1 MTNKILRIK
10 ALKSLYKSVKERLNI
25 SFENF
30 LLLLDS
36 WEVIPLIENNYII
49 GAVIIKG
56 AEIHVGYAVKPT
68 VSVLNHIKIALIPVL
83 KKHGFALTIVKAD
96 NLSGLK
102 FCKRL
107 GFKIVSQDLNGI
119 HMKCEK
125 CNYV

>member
-1 MTNKILRIK
+1 MIELRIK
-10 ALKSLYKSVKERLNI
+10 ALMLLYKSVEKRLTMTLPDFI
-25 SFENF
+25 
-30 LLLLDS
+30 LLLDS
-36 WEVIPLIENNYII
+36 WDVIPLSQDNKII

-56 AEIHVGYAVKPT
+56 PELHVGYGVAPKA
-68 VSVLNHIKIALIPVL
+68 SVLKHIKIALIPVL
-83 KKHGFALTIVKAD
+83 NKYGFALTIVKET
-96 NLSGLK
+96 NLTGLK